1 MPVSQAQFD
10 AAERMAGN
18 DPECFSEQCYPVEK
32 IHFNEKAPGELKNKT
47 LICPRGY
54 SFFCFAPNG
63 RVFLTNHRGGIA
75 VADGTLKI
83 IAKLQVKGVPCDY
96 KDGHILTTGKSS
108 FWLYC
113 YSPSEAVR
121 IYRIFDSSE
130 NPQSNA

>member
-1 MPVSQAQFD
+1 MRKELAKTYNPADFE
-10 AAERMAGN
+10 ER
-18 DPECFSEQCYPVEK
+18 
-32 IHFNEKAPGELKNKT
+32 I
-47 LICPRGY
+47 Y
-54 SFFCFAPNG
+54 SSWVQDNCFAPNG